1 MDDDP
6 LALDTRRRIY
16 EAIRR
21 RPGVSGREVERATDM
36 ARGETVYHLERLTEA
51 GLIHREPSP
60 HQDHYFAATVPLGE
74 RTLLRLARSDSAR
87 RLMVVMLKEP
97 DQTVPD
103 LRAKTGLSQARI
115 SVHMRRMLETGL
127 VQSGRAGRL
136 RTFHIA
142 DRARAVRILVT
153 YREGYADHWVEGL
166 LETWAE
172 LFPV

>member
-6 LALDTRRRIY
+6 LALETRRRVFD
-16 EAIRR
+16 AVRR
-21 RPGVSGREVERATDM
+21 RPGVSGREVERVTSM

-51 GLIHREPSP
+51 GLVHREPGS

-87 RLMVVMLKEP
+87 RLMVVMLKDP

-103 LRAKTGLSQARI
+103 LREKTGLSQARI
-115 SVHMRRMLETGL
+115 SVHLHRLLETGL
-127 VQSGRAGRL
+127 VQTGRSGRL
-136 RTFHIA
+136 RTFHIP

-172 LFPV
+172 LFPL